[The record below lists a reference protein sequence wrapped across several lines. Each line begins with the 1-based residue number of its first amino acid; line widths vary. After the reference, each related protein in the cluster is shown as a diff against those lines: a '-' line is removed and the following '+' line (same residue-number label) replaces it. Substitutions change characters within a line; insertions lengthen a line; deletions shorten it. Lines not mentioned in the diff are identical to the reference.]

1 MMNAK
6 RRVSV
11 GLHARGRG
19 IKRKIRH
26 LIAKTNTNK
35 IRGQV
40 LTGGNLGLWKGIRM
54 AQDKPI
60 EGIPTEMFLEEETIN
75 TRTKQAQVFAKVF
88 QDK

>member
-1 MMNAK
+1 MNAK

-35 IRGQV
+35 IRGQA
-40 LTGGNLGLWKGIRM
+40 LTGV
-54 AQDKPI
+54 
-60 EGIPTEMFLEEETIN
+60 T
-75 TRTKQAQVFAKVF
+75 
-88 QDK
+88 